1 MDVDLLSKLIESSPV
16 IVLIVL
22 GANIALW
29 RKLDKKDAMLMTL
42 QAETLKALGDVTGAV
57 RDLKAAIE
65 RRG

>member
-1 MDVDLLSKLIESSPV
+1 MEIDLLAKLVESSPV

-29 RKLDKKDAMLMTL
+29 RKLDRKDAMLMTL
-42 QAETLKALGDVTGAV
+42 QAETLKALSDVTGAV